1 METFITALT
10 SNKIIFTAAVI
21 ISILVVLSALKKL
34 IKLALVLL
42 ALLVLYSAYVVYSG
56 RRPTVFRMD
65 RSGVMRMAG
74 RLSAG
79 EREDRGFRA
88 TPGLTPLPRARI

>member
-10 SNKIIFTAAVI
+10 ANKLVFTAAVI
-21 ISILVVLSALKKL
+21 ISILIVLSAIKKL

-56 RRPTVFRMD
+56 RKPAVLRVE
-65 RSGVMRMAG
+65 RSGETRMVGMRDPG
-74 RLSAG
+74 SPT
-79 EREDRGFRA
+79 DRGVVKA
-88 TPGLTPLPRARI
+88 PVVTPLQRAHI